1 MISASTCYHVS
12 PWFFGLLSS
21 RLLNSLNSESLCFE
35 VVAYYP
41 PFIYFLCMFCAFSMQ
56 KEEYCIIFTRPS
68 MEISTKTH
76 LLELST
82 MIHVVRNQIRCMLVN
97 ERPRDISLARLRDLT
112 CCVYQSVNR
121 DEKTHSAFQIT
132 WLEDKSI

>member
-1 MISASTCYHVS
+1 
-12 PWFFGLLSS
+12 
-21 RLLNSLNSESLCFE
+21 
-35 VVAYYP
+35 
-41 PFIYFLCMFCAFSMQ
+41 
-56 KEEYCIIFTRPS
+56 

-82 MIHVVRNQIRCMLVN
+82 MIHVVRKQIKCILVN

-132 WLEDKSI
+132 